1 MTPANT
7 FYRRTG
13 LRTRRGLTPARRRA
27 QRGLTLIEISIAIII
42 VAMLFSAAVM
52 GIGSITGAKAKG
64 AAGEMAGLI
73 RSLYDSAALRG
84 KTCRLVFEIPDP
96 KAEEPTRY
104 HAECAEGAV
113 TTARDRDAA
122 LRDENRERERNERSG
137 GKAPP
142 GETRRNYMVSGGD
155 APSTTDLMEGEK
167 QRVESASRFSSYTS
181 EEVPVR
187 ELPPDVKVSVW
198 TRQQREPVESGVA
211 YLYFFPQGYTEKAY
225 VYLRQG
231 DNVWTLDVSP
241 LTGKVQVVAEALEV
255 PR

>member
-1 MTPANT
+1 MTQAHPSR
-7 FYRRTG
+7 RRTG
-13 LRTRRGLTPARRRA
+13 LPTRRGPTPARRRH

-64 AAGEMAGLI
+64 SAGEMAGLI

-113 TTARDRDAA
+113 TTARDRDAT
-122 LRDENRERERNERSG
+122 LRDDNSARERAARSG
-137 GKAPP
+137 GKSAQ
-142 GETRRNYMVSGGD
+142 GETRRNYLVSSGD
-155 APSTTDLMEGEK
+155 APSATELMEGEK
-167 QRVESASRFSSYTS
+167 QRVEQASRFSSYTS
-181 EEVPVR
+181 EEVPER

-225 VYLRQG
+225 VYVRQG

>member
-1 MTPANT
+1 MTK
-7 FYRRTG
+7 RSH
-13 LRTRRGLTPARRRA
+13 RA

-64 AAGEMAGLI
+64 SAGELAGLI

-84 KTCRLVFEIPDP
+84 QTCRLVFEIPDP
-96 KAEEPTRY
+96 KSEQATRY

-113 TTARDRDAA
+113 TTARDRDET
-122 LRDENRERERNERSG
+122 LRAENSERERAARNRSSG
-137 GKAPP
+137 SGRD
-142 GETRRNYMVSGGD
+142 ERRNYLSGGSGTN
-155 APSTTDLMEGEK
+155 APSAQELLEGEK
-167 QRVESASRFSSYTS
+167 LRVENAARFSSYTS
-181 EEVPVR
+181 EEVPAR
-187 ELPPDVKVSVW
+187 ELPADVKVSVW
-198 TRQQREPVESGVA
+198 TRNQRQPVENGVA

-225 VYLRQG
+225 VYVQQG

-241 LTGKVQVVAEALEV
+241 LTGKVQIVAEALEV

>member
-1 MTPANT
+1 MRQSRPSG
-7 FYRRTG
+7 RRA
-13 LRTRRGLTPARRRA
+13 LHRA

-64 AAGEMAGLI
+64 SAGELAGLI

-113 TTARDRDAA
+113 TTSRDRDTA
-122 LRDENRERERNERSG
+122 LREENSDRERDARSNRPAG
-137 GKAPP
+137 G
-142 GETRRNYMVSGGD
+142 GREERRNYMVSSGD
-155 APSTTDLMEGEK
+155 APSASELLEGEK
-167 QRVESASRFSSYTS
+167 QRVENAARFSSYTS
-181 EEVPVR
+181 EEVPSR
-187 ELPPDVKVSVW
+187 ELPADVRVSVW
-198 TRQQREPVESGVA
+198 TRQQRAPVESGVA

-225 VYLRQG
+225 VYVKQG

-241 LTGKVQVVAEALEV
+241 LTGKVQVVNEALEV

>member
-1 MTPANT
+1 MTK
-7 FYRRTG
+7 RSHRH
-13 LRTRRGLTPARRRA
+13 

-64 AAGEMAGLI
+64 SAGELAGLI

-84 KTCRLVFEIPDP
+84 QTCRLVFEIPDP
-96 KAEEPTRY
+96 KSEQATRY

-113 TTARDRDAA
+113 TTARDRDET
-122 LRDENRERERNERSG
+122 LRAENSERERAARNRGSG
-137 GKAPP
+137 SGRD
-142 GETRRNYMVSGGD
+142 ERRNYLGGGSGTN
-155 APSTTDLMEGEK
+155 APSAQELLEGE
-167 QRVESASRFSSYTS
+167 QLRVENAARFSSYTS
-181 EEVPVR
+181 EEVPAR
-187 ELPPDVKVSVW
+187 ELPADVKVSVW
-198 TRQQREPVESGVA
+198 TRNQRQPVENGVA

-225 VYLRQG
+225 VYVQQG

-241 LTGKVQVVAEALEV
+241 LTGKVQIVAEALEV

>member
-1 MTPANT
+1 MRQSRPPG
-7 FYRRTG
+7 RRA
-13 LRTRRGLTPARRRA
+13 LHRA

-42 VAMLFSAAVM
+42 VALLFSAAVM

-64 AAGEMAGLI
+64 TAGELAGTI

-96 KAEEPTRY
+96 KNEEEPTRY
-104 HAECAEGAV
+104 HAECAESGV
-113 TTARDRDAA
+113 TTARDRDTA
-122 LRDENRERERNERSG
+122 LREENREREREERTRG
-137 GKAPP
+137 TAAP
-142 GETRRNYMVSGGD
+142 GETRRNYLVSGGGD
-155 APSTTDLMEGEK
+155 QPSAKELMEGEK
-167 QRVESASRFSSYTS
+167 ARVESAARFSAYTS

-187 ELPPDVKVSVW
+187 ELPPDVRVSVW

-225 VYLRQG
+225 VYVRQG
-231 DNVWTLDVSP
+231 DNVWTLDVQP
-241 LTGKVQVVAEALEV
+241 LTGKVQIEPEALEV

>member
-1 MTPANT
+1 MTK
-7 FYRRTG
+7 RSH
-13 LRTRRGLTPARRRA
+13 RA

-64 AAGEMAGLI
+64 SAGELAGLI

-84 KTCRLVFEIPDP
+84 QTCRLVFEIPDP
-96 KAEEPTRY
+96 KSEQATRY

-113 TTARDRDAA
+113 TTARDRDET
-122 LRDENRERERNERSG
+122 LRTENSERERAARNRGSG
-137 GKAPP
+137 SGRD
-142 GETRRNYMVSGGD
+142 ERRNYLSGGSGTS
-155 APSTTDLMEGEK
+155 APSAQELLEGEK
-167 QRVESASRFSSYTS
+167 LRVENAARFSSYTS
-181 EEVPVR
+181 EEVPAR
-187 ELPPDVKVSVW
+187 ELPADVKVSVW
-198 TRQQREPVESGVA
+198 TRNQRQPVENGVA

-225 VYLRQG
+225 VYVQQG

-241 LTGKVQVVAEALEV
+241 LTGKVQIVAEALEV

>member
-1 MTPANT
+1 MTK
-7 FYRRTG
+7 RSH
-13 LRTRRGLTPARRRA
+13 RA

-52 GIGSITGAKAKG
+52 GIGSLTGAKAKG
-64 AAGEMAGLI
+64 SAGELAGLI

-96 KAEEPTRY
+96 KSEQATRY

-113 TTARDRDAA
+113 TTARDRDET
-122 LRDENRERERNERSG
+122 LRAENTERERAARNRGSG
-137 GKAPP
+137 G
-142 GETRRNYMVSGGD
+142 GRDERRSYVGGGSGTN
-155 APSTTDLMEGEK
+155 APSAQELLEGEK
-167 QRVESASRFSSYTS
+167 LRVENAARFSSYTS
-181 EEVPVR
+181 EEVPAR
-187 ELPPDVKVSVW
+187 ELPADVKVSVW
-198 TRQQREPVESGVA
+198 TRNQRQPVENGVA

-225 VYLRQG
+225 VYVQQG

-241 LTGKVQVVAEALEV
+241 LTGKVQIVAEALEV

>member
-1 MTPANT
+1 MMQSMQS
-7 FYRRTG
+7 RRRA
-13 LRTRRGLTPARRRA
+13 LHRA

-64 AAGEMAGLI
+64 AAGELAGTI

-96 KAEEPTRY
+96 KNEEEPTKY

-113 TTARDRDAA
+113 TTSRDRDTA
-122 LRDENRERERNERSG
+122 LREENREREQDSRSRG
-137 GKAPP
+137 TGA
-142 GETRRNYMVSGGD
+142 SGGD
-155 APSTTDLMEGEK
+155 TRRSYIASSSSDTPTADELLEGE
-167 QRVESASRFSSYTS
+167 QARVESAARFSSYTS
-181 EEVPVR
+181 EEVPPR
-187 ELPPDVKVSVW
+187 ELPSDVRISVW

-211 YLYFFPQGYTEKAY
+211 YLYFFPQGYTEKAHVY
-225 VYLRQG
+225 VQQG
-231 DNVWTLDVSP
+231 DNVWTLDVQP
-241 LTGKVQVVAEALEV
+241 LTGKVQIAPEALEV

>member
-1 MTPANT
+1 M
-7 FYRRTG
+7 
-13 LRTRRGLTPARRRA
+13 TPARRRA

-64 AAGEMAGLI
+64 SAGELAGLI

-96 KAEEPTRY
+96 KSDDPTRY

-113 TTARDRDAA
+113 TTSRDRDTA
-122 LRDENRERERNERSG
+122 LRDDNSERERNARD
-137 GKAPP
+137 GKGTGAKD
-142 GETRRNYMVSGGD
+142 ETRRNYLVSGGD
-155 APSTTDLMEGEK
+155 APSSRELMEGEK
-167 QRVESASRFSSYTS
+167 QRVENAARFSSYTS
-181 EEVPVR
+181 EEVPSR
-187 ELPPDVKVSVW
+187 ELPGDVKVSVW
-198 TRQQREPVESGVA
+198 TRHQREPVESGVA

-225 VYLRQG
+225 VYVKQG

>member
-1 MTPANT
+1 MTRAPRN
-7 FYRRTG
+7 
-13 LRTRRGLTPARRRA
+13 RRA

-64 AAGEMAGLI
+64 SAGELAGLI

-113 TTARDRDAA
+113 TTARDRDTA
-122 LRDENRERERNERSG
+122 LRDENRDREQAARSNSRG
-137 GKAPP
+137 AGR
-142 GETRRNYMVSGGD
+142 EERRNYLVSSGTD
-155 APSTTDLMEGEK
+155 APSATELMEGEK
-167 QRVESASRFSSYTS
+167 QRVENAAKFSSYTS
-181 EEVPVR
+181 EEVPSR
-187 ELPPDVKVSVW
+187 ELPADVKVSVW
-198 TRQQREPVESGVA
+198 TRHQREPVESGVA

-225 VYLRQG
+225 VYVKQG
-231 DNVWTLDVSP
+231 DNVWTLDVQP
-241 LTGKVQVVAEALEV
+241 LTGKVQVVNDALEV

>member
-1 MTPANT
+1 MGGAMTK
-7 FYRRTG
+7 RSH
-13 LRTRRGLTPARRRA
+13 RA

-64 AAGEMAGLI
+64 SAGELAGLI

-84 KTCRLVFEIPDP
+84 QTCRLVFEIPDP
-96 KAEEPTRY
+96 KSEQATRY

-113 TTARDRDAA
+113 TTARDRDET
-122 LRDENRERERNERSG
+122 LRTENSERERAARNRGSG
-137 GKAPP
+137 SGRD
-142 GETRRNYMVSGGD
+142 ERRNYLSGGSGTN
-155 APSTTDLMEGEK
+155 APSAQELLEGEK
-167 QRVESASRFSSYTS
+167 LRVENAARFSSYTS
-181 EEVPVR
+181 EEVPAR
-187 ELPPDVKVSVW
+187 ELPADVKVSVW
-198 TRQQREPVESGVA
+198 TRNQRQPVENGVA

-225 VYLRQG
+225 VYVQQG

-241 LTGKVQVVAEALEV
+241 LTGKVQIVAEALEV